1 MPPRPQDTPPAQPG
15 ADPPAVTRAQ
25 PAGARPSSRRQQLR
39 LRGLLWLG
47 VLALL
52 GLEFAWL
59 TRHFDTDYLI
69 GQPAWWVAGVRF
81 TPFALSWAACVGGAI
96 AVLGHRRLARR
107 ALRLGT
113 VEHEPRSALEA
124 LLWHGLAL
132 ALFQWST
139 PLLLAG
145 GPVGDLL
152 NSGFLVAWSGCLGLL
167 LVSGLGLAAP
177 PRALGSFVWSC
188 RAPLVGGLLAGSAAF
203 GLAKG
208 WEHTYWAWRPL
219 AEATMSTAAAM
230 LSLVEPEL
238 IYEPGEELLFGTPEF
253 LVIVSKYCSG
263 YAGISLFSFFY
274 SGFLIL
280 ARKRLRFPNAL
291 LLWPLGLIAVFALN
305 ALRIAVLV
313 WLGAHV
319 SREMALDAF
328 HTYAGWPFLIL
339 VALGAAFL
347 SLNVRWF
354 TRAEARESAA
364 TSAGAARLV
373 NPTAVYLMP
382 LLAAVGGGLLL
393 GAFSPD
399 PRLTHPLRA
408 VLAAG
413 FLWRYRAELPRLWTI
428 PAPSTWAWAVVGTAV
443 WIAADGVPEV
453 SSLPAFLEGGS
464 PIAVAGWLAA
474 MALSYAL
481 VTPIAEELAFRG
493 FLQRRVQ
500 HPDFERV
507 PLERWSAPGVALS
520 AIAFGALHGN
530 WIGGIAV
537 GAIFSLC
544 LRGPGRLAE
553 AIACHALINGALAIL
568 AASTGRWG
576 WWF

>member
-1 MPPRPQDTPPAQPG
+1 MSAPR
-15 ADPPAVTRAQ
+15 TRL
-25 PAGARPSSRRQQLR
+25 RRQQLR
-39 LRGLLWLG
+39 IRGLLWLAI
-47 VLALL
+47 LALM

-107 ALRLGT
+107 SLRLGT
-113 VEHEPRSALEA
+113 AAHEPRRALEA
-124 LLWHGLAL
+124 LVWHGLAL

-145 GPVGDLL
+145 GPVGDWL
-152 NSGFLVAWSGCLGLL
+152 NSAFMLAWLGCLGLL
-167 LVSGLGLAAP
+167 CLSGLSLGAP
-177 PRALGSFVWSC
+177 PRALFQFAWSC
-188 RAPLVGGLLAGSAAF
+188 RAALLGGLLAGSAAF

-219 AEATMSTAAAM
+219 AEATMSTAAAL
-230 LSLVEPEL
+230 LSLVEPVL

-280 ARKRLRFPNAL
+280 ARRRLRFPHAL
-291 LLWPLGLIAVFALN
+291 LLWPLGLAAVFGLN

-319 SREMALDAF
+319 SRELALDAF

-339 VALGAAFL
+339 VALGAVFL

-354 TRAEARESAA
+354 ARAEARP
-364 TSAGAARLV
+364 SAGTPEAHVRLV
-373 NPTAVYLMP
+373 NPTAAYLMP

-393 GAFSPD
+393 GAFTPD

-408 VLAAG
+408 LLAGAC
-413 FLWRYRAELPRLWTI
+413 LWHYRRELPRLWTV
-428 PAPSTWAWAVVGTAV
+428 PAPGTWAWAIVGTAV

-453 SSLPAFLEGGS
+453 SALPSFLEAQS
-464 PIAVAGWLAA
+464 GWVVGAWLGA
-474 MALSYAL
+474 MALGYVVL
-481 VTPIAEELAFRG
+481 TPIAEELAFRG

-500 HPDFERV
+500 GADFEAV
-507 PLERWSAPGVALS
+507 PL
-520 AIAFGALHGN
+520 
-530 WIGGIAV
+530 
-537 GAIFSLC
+537 
-544 LRGPGRLAE
+544 
-553 AIACHALINGALAIL
+553 IL
-568 AASTGRWG
+568 
-576 WWF
+576 

>member
-1 MPPRPQDTPPAQPG
+1 MSPRPEESRSPASEAAPLD
-15 ADPPAVTRAQ
+15 ASAARSRTRA
-25 PAGARPSSRRQQLR
+25 RRQQLR
-39 LRGLLWLG
+39 VRGLLWLG
-47 VLALL
+47 ILALL

-107 ALRLGT
+107 SLRLGT
-113 VEHEPRSALEA
+113 VAHEPRRALEA

-152 NSGFLVAWSGCLGLL
+152 NSAFLAAWLGCLALL
-167 LVSGLGLAAP
+167 CLSGLSLGAP
-177 PRALGSFVWSC
+177 PRALFEFAWSC
-188 RAPLVGGLLAGSAAF
+188 RTALLGGGLAGSAAF
-203 GLAKG
+203 ALAKG

-230 LSLVEPEL
+230 LALVEPVL
-238 IYEPGEELLFGTPEF
+238 IYEPGEELLFGTPDF
-253 LVIVSKYCSG
+253 LVIVSKHCSG

-274 SGFLIL
+274 SGFLVL
-280 ARKRLRFPNAL
+280 ARKRLRFPHAL
-291 LLWPLGLIAVFALN
+291 LLWPLGLAAVFALN

-319 SREMALDAF
+319 SRELALDAF

-339 VALGAAFL
+339 VALGAVFL

-354 TRAEARESAA
+354 TRADGVPRAELPGARS
-364 TSAGAARLV
+364 GVRLV

-393 GAFSPD
+393 GAFTPD

-408 VLAAG
+408 LLAGAC
-413 FLWRYRAELPRLWTI
+413 LWHYRRELPRLWTI
-428 PAPSTWAWAVVGTAV
+428 PAPSTWAWAIVGTAV
-443 WIAADGVPEV
+443 WIAADGVPPV
-453 SSLPAFLEGGS
+453 SDLPGFLDGQSGWVVG
-464 PIAVAGWLAA
+464 AWLAA
-474 MALSYAL
+474 MAMGYVVL
-481 VTPIAEELAFRG
+481 TPIAEELAFRG

-500 HPDFERV
+500 HVDFESV

-520 AIAFGALHGN
+520 AVAFGALHGN

-537 GAIFSLC
+537 GVIFSLC
-544 LRGPGRLAE
+544 LRGPGRLSE
-553 AIACHALINGALAIL
+553 AIACHALINGALAVL
-568 AASTGRWG
+568 AAATGRWA

>member
-1 MPPRPQDTPPAQPG
+1 VA
-15 ADPPAVTRAQ
+15 
-25 PAGARPSSRRQQLR
+25 
-39 LRGLLWLG
+39 WLG

-59 TRHFDTDYLI
+59 TRHFDTDFLI
-69 GQPAWWVAGVRF
+69 GQSAWWVGAVRF

-113 VEHEPRSALEA
+113 GEHDLRAAMGALVA
-124 LLWHGLAL
+124 HAATLAV
-132 ALFQWST
+132 FQWST

-145 GPVGDLL
+145 GPVGDVA
-152 NSGFLVAWSGCLGLL
+152 NTVFLGAWLACLGG
-167 LVSGLGLAAP
+167 LVLSGLSVAAP
-177 PRALGSFVWSC
+177 PRALRAFAWSC
-188 RAPLVGGLLAGSAAF
+188 RAPLAGGLVAGSLAF

-219 AEATMSTAAAM
+219 AEATMSMAAAM
-230 LSLVEPEL
+230 LRLVEPEL

-263 YAGISLFSFFY
+263 YAGITLFSFFY

-280 ARKRLRFPNAL
+280 ARRRLRFPHAL
-291 LLWPLGLIAVFALN
+291 LLWPLGLVAVFTLN
-305 ALRIAVLV
+305 AVRIAVLV
-313 WLGAHV
+313 
-319 SREMALDAF
+319 SRELALDAF

-339 VALGAAFL
+339 VALGAVFA
-347 SLNVRWF
+347 SLHLRWF
-354 TRAEARESAA
+354 ASAEMRADHPRSVNAEGQRW
-364 TSAGAARLV
+364 V

-393 GAFSPD
+393 GACSPD

-413 FLWRYRAELPRLWTI
+413 CLWHYRRELPRLWKL
-428 PAPSTWAWAVVGTAV
+428 PAPATWAWAAVGTAV
-443 WIAADGVPEV
+443 WIAADGVPPV
-453 SSLPAFLEGGS
+453 SALPGFLEGRSSWIVG
-464 PIAVAGWLAA
+464 GWLAS
-474 MALSYAL
+474 MALSYVV

-500 HPDFERV
+500 HAEFERV
-507 PLERWSAPGVALS
+507 PLERWSASGVAVS
-520 AIAFGALHGN
+520 AVAFGALHGN
-530 WIGGIAV
+530 WIGGVAV
-537 GAIFSLC
+537 GVIFSLC

-553 AIACHALINGALAIL
+553 AVACHALINGALAVL